1 MNKLKVNTSIEKLN
15 NKIYNSIKDYLG
27 IDDDYNNDDSSDDDN
42 YINI

>member
-27 IDDDYNNDDSSDDDN
+27 IDDDYNNDDRSDDDN